1 MAATTA
7 TTYLHSSPVAKLTDI
22 PSQTKQF
29 LVDIANAEPTTPAH
43 ILDLGDVHRKLTTWK
58 SALPRVRPFYAVK
71 CNNDKVLLD
80 ALAALGTGF
89 DCATEAEFTSM
100 MARGV
105 TNDRIVFAHPC
116 KARHQLLAAKKLGVT
131 RMTFDNAD
139 ELQKIKDNYPEA
151 EIILRIMADDSQ
163 SVCKFNSKFAAAKD
177 DHPLLLERARELGL
191 NVVGVSF
198 HVGSGCSSAAPF
210 ADAVYRARM
219 AFDLALMYGFKLR
232 ILDLG
237 GGFPGD
243 KMAPVQFDAIADVL
257 RPALDKHFPAAE
269 FPESDLDIIAEP
281 GRYFVSS
288 CCTLATRVIAKRSI
302 PSAEE
307 GEDKS
312 VMYYINDG
320 VYGAFNCVLYDHQI
334 VHAQVLRAA
343 KEGKVLATTVWGPS
357 CDSMDCVKKDITLPE
372 LEEGDYI
379 YWENMGAYTFCAQSN
394 FNGFENSTPFYTY
407 STTAD
412 SELQL
417 AALPKAFP
425 VQADSTPTSLD
436 AVEWSARPHY

>member
-1 MAATTA
+1 MTSSHAHALS
-7 TTYLHSSPVAKLTDI
+7 LHTHHACTR
-22 PSQTKQF
+22 T
-29 LVDIANAEPTTPAH
+29 H
-43 ILDLGDVHRKLTTWK
+43 ILSHTR
-58 SALPRVRPFYAVK
+58 
-71 CNNDKVLLD
+71 
-80 ALAALGTGF
+80 
-89 DCATEAEFTSM
+89 
-100 MARGV
+100 
-105 TNDRIVFAHPC
+105 
-116 KARHQLLAAKKLGVT
+116 T
-131 RMTFDNAD
+131 RMYTHTHTLSLTHTHAH
-139 ELQKIKDNYPEA
+139 LPSPPTHTHTC
-151 EIILRIMADDSQ
+151 R
-163 SVCKFNSKFAAAKD
+163 
-177 DHPLLLERARELGL
+177 
-191 NVVGVSF
+191 
-198 HVGSGCSSAAPF
+198 
-210 ADAVYRARM
+210 
-219 AFDLALMYGFKLR
+219 ALMYGFKLR